1 MFKNCAYKHHAKLIQ
16 KSIFAHGFQIERM
29 SEKIVKVGDINCGSD
44 ELFLISGPCVIEDET
59 TMMKT
64 AEKLKEVSERM
75 NIDIIYKS
83 SFVKDNRS
91 SLKFY
96 RGPGIDEGLKLLQKI
111 KNDFGFTI
119 LSDIHTPAQA
129 APAGEVLDVIQI
141 PAYLC
146 MQSELLVESAKTG
159 KVVNIKHGQF
169 LAPENMIKPVE
180 KVLESGNDQ
189 VILTE
194 RGYTFGYND
203 LVVDPRSFY
212 HLRQPGFP
220 VVFDITH
227 SIRKYGIPSADPKGG
242 NREFLP
248 TIARAG
254 VAAGVDGVFI
264 ETHPEPAKALCD
276 AASQLCVYDLEE
288 FLKPLIEIHNL
299 EVQYR

>member
-1 MFKNCAYKHHAKLIQ
+1 
-16 KSIFAHGFQIERM
+16 M
-29 SEKIVKVGDINCGSD
+29 SKKIVKVGDIDCGAD
-44 ELFLISGPCVIEDET
+44 ELFLISGPCVIEEESI
-59 TMMKT
+59 MLKT
-64 AEKLKEVSERM
+64 AEKLADLSDRM
-75 NIDIIYKS
+75 NIKIIYKS
-83 SFVKDNRS
+83 SFIKDNRS

-96 RGPGIDEGLKLLQKI
+96 RGPGLDEGLKLLQKI

-119 LSDIHTPAQA
+119 LSDIHTPQQA

-169 LAPENMIKPVE
+169 LSPENMIKPVQ
-180 KVLESGNDQ
+180 KVEESGNNQ
-189 VILTE
+189 IILTE

-203 LVVDPRSFY
+203 LVVDPRAFY
-212 HLRQPGFP
+212 HLRQADYP

-227 SIRKYGIPSADPKGG
+227 SIRKYGIPSADPRGG

-248 TIARAG
+248 TISRAG

-264 ETHPEPAKALCD
+264 ETHPEPEKALCD

-299 EVQYR
+299 EVHYRN